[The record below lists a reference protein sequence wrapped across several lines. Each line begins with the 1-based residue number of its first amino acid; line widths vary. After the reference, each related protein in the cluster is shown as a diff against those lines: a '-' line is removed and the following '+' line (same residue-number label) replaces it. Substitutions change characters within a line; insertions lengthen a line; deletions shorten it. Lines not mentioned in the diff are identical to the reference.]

1 MLSSFIINVP
11 WMKIFNDKVFMS
23 YKHLE
28 IAHGNQNV
36 LGNVIISQFLVD
48 FVFLYRIHYSP
59 KISCKISPI
68 VLHF

>member
-1 MLSSFIINVP
+1 
-11 WMKIFNDKVFMS
+11 MS